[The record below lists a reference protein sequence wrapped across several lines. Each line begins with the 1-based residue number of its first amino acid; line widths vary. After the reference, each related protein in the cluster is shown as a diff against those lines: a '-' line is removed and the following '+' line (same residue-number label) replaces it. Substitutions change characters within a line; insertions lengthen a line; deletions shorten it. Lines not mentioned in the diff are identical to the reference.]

1 MKEGSNVSL
10 VVWLIVILGIAAVTF
25 LVMFGKAEGAP
36 LSPTLITSVTGEQPP
51 FAQGYGGAQQ
61 LVTPQSPEEF
71 VPLAQAFIKKRAEA
85 KANKDSGG
93 GGGGG
98 SADYDIPPPPD
109 MGGKLSPVVNLLPYA
124 QVFG

>member
-25 LVMFGKAEGAP
+25 LVMFGTAEGAP
-36 LSPTLITSVTGEQPP
+36 LSPTLITSTSGEQ
-51 FAQGYGGAQQ
+51 QY
-61 LVTPQSPEEF
+61 VTPQSPEEF

-93 GGGGG
+93 GRRRRECGLRYP
-98 SADYDIPPPPD
+98 SAA
-109 MGGKLSPVVNLLPYA
+109 GNRR
-124 QVFG
+124 